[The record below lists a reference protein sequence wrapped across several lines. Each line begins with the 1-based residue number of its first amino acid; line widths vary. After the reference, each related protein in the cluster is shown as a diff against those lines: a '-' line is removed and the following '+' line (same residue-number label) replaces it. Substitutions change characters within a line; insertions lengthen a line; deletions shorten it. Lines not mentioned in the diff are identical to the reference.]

1 MNSLTKGDKEFEMKR
16 RGYNSLSCTPN
27 TKKTNY
33 GESTSVFNSGKIDF
47 SQIRNA
53 NRGNMTKLLMSYD
66 ESLRN

>member
-33 GESTSVFNSGKIDF
+33 RESTSVFNSGKIDF
-47 SQIRNA
+47 S
-53 NRGNMTKLLMSYD
+53 
-66 ESLRN
+66 